1 MPHAGISP
9 PSEPPPLP
17 GTIRLGISSC
27 LLGQKVRYDG
37 GDKHDPYINGTL
49 ARFFE
54 FVPVC
59 PEMAIGLGVPRAPI
73 HLVGDPAAP
82 RAVGVH
88 NPDLDVTDRLTDY
101 GRTMGREL
109 AATISGYILKSR
121 SPSCGMERVKL
132 YRDGVSSRKGVG
144 LYARALMTAQPLLP
158 VEEEERLG
166 DPVLRENF
174 IERVFAYRRWQE
186 AVAAGLTARSLVEF
200 HAAHKLALM
209 AHGPAP
215 YRKLGRLVADAGAR
229 PLQELAD
236 EYVQG
241 FMAALKRRATRK
253 GHANVLMHLMGY
265 LKRHLDSADKAELL
279 ELIEAYRLGQLP
291 LIAPITLLKH
301 HFRRFPDPY
310 VAQQVYLNP
319 HPAELMLRD
328 WI

>member
-9 PSEPPPLP
+9 PSERPPLP
-17 GTIRLGISSC
+17 GLIRIGISSC

-37 GDKHDPYINGTL
+37 GDKHDAYINGTL

-59 PEMAIGLGVPRAPI
+59 PEVAIGLGVPRAPI
-73 HLVGDPAAP
+73 QLVDDPTAP

-88 NPDLDVTDRLTDY
+88 DPGLDVTDRLTDY
-101 GRTMGREL
+101 GRRMGREL
-109 AATISGYILKSR
+109 AGAISGYILKSR
-121 SPSCGMERVKL
+121 SPSCGMVRVKL
-132 YRDGVSSRKGVG
+132 YRNGVPSQKGVG

-158 VEEEERLG
+158 VEEEGRLG
-166 DPVLRENF
+166 DLALRENF

-186 AVAAGLTARSLVEF
+186 AVAAGLTAQSLAEF
-200 HAAHKLALM
+200 HAAHRFVLM
-209 AHGPAP
+209 AHDPASC
-215 YRKLGRLVADAGAR
+215 RRLERLVADAGAR

-236 EYVQG
+236 EYAQG
-241 FMAALKRRATRK
+241 FMTALKRRATPQR
-253 GHANVLMHLMGY
+253 HANVLMHLMGY
-265 LKRHLDSADKAELL
+265 LKRHLDRADKAELL
-279 ELIEAYRLGQLP
+279 ELIEAYRLGRLP

-319 HPAELMLRD
+319 HPAELMLRS